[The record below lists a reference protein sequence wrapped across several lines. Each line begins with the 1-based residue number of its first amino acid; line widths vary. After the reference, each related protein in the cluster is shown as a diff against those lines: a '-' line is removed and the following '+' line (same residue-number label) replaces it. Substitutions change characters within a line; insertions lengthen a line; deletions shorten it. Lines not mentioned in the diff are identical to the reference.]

1 MPPFP
6 PREEADFAPFF
17 PPEVLRRGL
26 AYYQE
31 GRVQRVF
38 RVGERIVGLV
48 QGSAEA
54 PYQVEVGPG
63 LVGRCTCP
71 YPDFPCK
78 HAAAL
83 LYAYVEGRVPDLA
96 PLIEALTPDEA
107 KDLLQRLALIPGVAS
122 YLAEALAPGK
132 AFMEGVKHLRRTFRM
147 GGGEAEAKALLLR
160 LDRVGREEVEA
171 YLEALLQAPFDP
183 EPYLKAALERYL
195 ALSPR
200 LSFLLGLYL
209 KHPSEAL
216 REAFLRAGE
225 GEAEEALRLLGGQEA
240 WGLKRGLKAELLF
253 RLGRVEEGL
262 AALREG
268 LEGVEDY
275 LQLVNRLLSLG
286 RMAEAFRYAEE
297 ARDWFGKDPRLW
309 PLLDLLVAHRGL
321 PEDHRARFAVRP
333 NLEDYLALKAKLGR
347 GFFAERRAL
356 LRRVQDPVLLARI
369 HLLEEDWKALDRLL
383 KDAPLE
389 AYPRLAEALE
399 ERLPEEAKRLYWER
413 ARSLVERGGRKAY
426 QEAARLLG
434 RMARLDPKAAQEAAS
449 ALVLAYPKRPAL
461 REELT
466 LLLSEKS
473 HGPVEK

>member
-6 PREEADFAPFF
+6 PREERDFASLVPK
-17 PPEVLRRGL
+17 EVLRRGL

-31 GRVQRVF
+31 GRVLRVF

-48 QGSAEA
+48 QGSAEV

-107 KDLLQRLALIPGVAS
+107 KDLLQRLAQIPEVAF
-122 YLAEALAPGK
+122 YLAEALAPGR
-132 AFMEGVKHLRRTFRM
+132 AFMEGVRHLRRAFRM

-171 YLEALLQAPFDP
+171 YLEVLLEAPFDP

-225 GEAEEALRLLGGQEA
+225 REAEEALRLLRGQDA
-240 WGLKRGLKAELLF
+240 WGLKRGLRAELLF
-253 RLGRVEEGL
+253 HLGWVEEGL

-275 LQLVNRLLSLG
+275 LHLVNRLLSLG
-286 RMAEAFRYAEE
+286 RLAEALKYAEE
-297 ARDWFGKDPRLW
+297 ARDWFGKDPRLL
-309 PLLDLLVAHRGL
+309 PLLDLLVAHRGF
-321 PEDHRARFAVRP
+321 PEDHRARFGVQP

-347 GFFAERRAL
+347 EFFAERKAL
-356 LRRVQDPVLLARI
+356 LRRVQDPALLARI

-383 KDAPLE
+383 KSTPPE

-399 ERLPEEAKRLYWER
+399 EGLPEEAKRLYREA
-413 ARSLVERGGRKAY
+413 ARLQVAQGTRKAY
-426 QEAARLLG
+426 QEAARLLL
-434 RMARLDPKAAQEAAS
+434 RLSRLDPKAGKEEALAM
-449 ALVLAYPKRPAL
+449 VLAYPRRPAL
-461 REELT
+461 REELAP
-466 LLLSEKS
+466 LLD
-473 HGPVEK
+473 